1 MLQRRSCPDESSRD
15 SVTVLARDW
24 LPISGGKGFGN
35 KTVWPWSFS
44 CSQVSSHLGLPFNWN
59 FQVANLSK
67 PCLNVI
73 VLYKS
78 SPSLLHIFY
87 AQNTSK
93 PEHPSKTAISAPAF
107 GEKIRLWYLFPCI
120 YSRWGDC
127 NCNLCFPFSLFPS
140 SSSTTAEEDTGIT
153 YHHFF
158 ILDTFHTHLLSFQA
172 TSHTFLFWLHQR
184 KCNSNKRA
192 QESR

>member
-127 NCNLCFPFSLFPS
+127 NCNLCFPFFSFSFL
-140 SSSTTAEEDTGIT
+140 TTATASSCYLHLPRKQINHRVYREGVVKSQ
-153 YHHFF
+153 H
-158 ILDTFHTHLLSFQA
+158 LSWNSSCWLLSLA
-172 TSHTFLFWLHQR
+172 L
-184 KCNSNKRA
+184 A
-192 QESR
+192 